1 MLAGWAGRRGLHAFG
16 SVGVSPRISTAPTAT
31 TARVSPTLHVR
42 LPWLGWG
49 ESNGDDAAANGDDA
63 AACGARAGCVGD
75 GHAQFF
81 GATVSVWIRTSSFGG
96 PSPLPSLVPSLA
108 MAATTSSPAVTL
120 PNGV

>member
-1 MLAGWAGRRGLHAFG
+1 MLGDGGGEREGQPEDQRG
-16 SVGVSPRISTAPTAT
+16 APTAT
-31 TARVSPTLHVR
+31 TARASPTLHVR
-42 LPWLGWG
+42 LPWLAGV
-49 ESNGDDAAANGDDA
+49 SPTAMTPPAAAG
-63 AACGARAGCVGD
+63 RAGCVGD
-75 GHAQFF
+75 GGAQFF

>member
-1 MLAGWAGRRGLHAFG
+1 MLGDGGGEREGQPEDQRGADRDDG
-16 SVGVSPRISTAPTAT
+16 QSQPDAPRSAAV
-31 TARVSPTLHVR
+31 A
-42 LPWLGWG
+42 GWG
-49 ESNGDDAAANGDDA
+49 ESNGDDA

-75 GHAQFF
+75 GGAQFF